1 MQLTYQD
8 VHIQEAFAARSLHFL
23 SADDVYKLVHTE
35 LHNSSKRHVS
45 KRLIFIASPSPKP
58 PHIAL
63 QTHLV
68 LAIRVDLF
76 RRVELEQLVDLRFRR
91 DNK

>member
-1 MQLTYQD
+1 MQLTYQN

-35 LHNSSKRHVS
+35 LHNSNKRHVS
-45 KRLIFIASPSPKP
+45 KRFIFIASS